1 MWVLVYFLLFRTN
14 IPRLFDDNDQ
24 VTNISCLVALLETVF
39 VYYFVGFYI
48 FPTFFYR
55 RKYLLFLLSLTG
67 IFFLTY
73 QINYTELAYLASI
86 SNGRRATGEI
96 TYARKIFALLRQAGR
111 LGCFT
116 DLRVALW
123 HLSYGFFA
131 PILMLVYRGFSDIIG
146 YQRKV
151 VAAERDKFAL
161 ELDFLRSQINP
172 HSLFNVLNSVYAD
185 VFETN
190 EKAADLVL
198 RLSELMRYNLY
209 EADVPRI
216 GLDKELAYIQN
227 YLDLERNR
235 LSGQDVSI
243 EYAQTG
249 NFENYQIAP
258 LLLIAFVENAFKHGV
273 KGAKSAACVEVFTSV
288 ENGQFTFQV
297 ENSIAPK
304 RQMPVRE
311 AVTVPKSGGI
321 GLGNVQRRLD
331 ALYKGRYGLMLTP
344 AEDRY
349 TVVLTIQL
357 DRVKKN

>member
-1 MWVLVYFLLFRTN
+1 MWVLIYFLLFKTSVT
-14 IPRLFDDNDQ
+14 RLFEDNDQ
-24 VTNISCLVALLETVF
+24 VADTACLVALLETML

-67 IFFLTY
+67 VFFLTY
-73 QINYTELAYLASI
+73 QINYTELSYLALI
-86 SNGRRATGEI
+86 SNGRKATGEI
-96 TYARKIFALLRQAGR
+96 TYARKIFAMLRQVGR

-116 DLRVALW
+116 DSRVALW

-131 PILMLVYRGFSDIIG
+131 PILVLVYRGFSDIIG

-198 RLSELMRYNLY
+198 RLSEMMRYNLY

-235 LSGQDVSI
+235 LSGQGVSVD
-243 EYAQTG
+243 YAQTG
-249 NFENYQIAP
+249 DLEHYQIAP

-273 KGAKSAACVEVFTSV
+273 KGSSAACIEVTALV

-304 RQMPVRE
+304 RQVPAGE
-311 AVTVPKSGGI
+311 AVTLPKAGGI
-321 GLGNVQRRLD
+321 GLGNVRRRLD
-331 ALYKGRYGLMLTP
+331 ALYKGQYKLTLTP

-357 DRVKKN
+357 ERTKRD

>member
-1 MWVLVYFLLFRTN
+1 MWVLIYFLLFKTSVT
-14 IPRLFDDNDQ
+14 RLFEDNDQ
-24 VTNISCLVALLETVF
+24 VADTACLVALLETML

-55 RKYLLFLLSLTG
+55 RKYLLFLLSLIG

-73 QINYTELAYLASI
+73 QVNYTEVAYLSSI
-86 SNGRRATGEI
+86 SNGHKATGEV
-96 TYARKIFALLRQAGR
+96 TYARKIFAMLRQAGR

-116 DLRVALW
+116 DSRVALW

-131 PILMLVYRGFSDIIG
+131 SILVLVYRGFSDIIG

-185 VFETN
+185 VFDTN

-198 RLSELMRYNLY
+198 RLSEMMRYNLY

-235 LSGQDVSI
+235 LSGQGVSVD
-243 EYAQTG
+243 YAQTG
-249 NFENYQIAP
+249 DLEHYRIAP
-258 LLLIAFVENAFKHGV
+258 LLLIAFVENAFKHGA
-273 KGAKSAACVEVFTSV
+273 KGARSGAYVAIVALV

-297 ENSIAPK
+297 ENSVAPK
-304 RQMPVRE
+304 RQVPVGE
-311 AVTVPKSGGI
+311 AITALKSGGI
-321 GLGNVQRRLD
+321 GLSNVRRRLD
-331 ALYKGRYGLMLTP
+331 ALYKGQYKLILTP

-357 DRVKKN
+357 ERMEKS